1 MLRTGTDPIYS
12 MKRSLF
18 ALLPAL
24 LIAIGVAGCSS
35 SRDVAD
41 NGGSDVLASA
51 GGEPI
56 RIGEF
61 ERRYL
66 RSAPVDTTTA
76 ECIAAREDFL
86 NRLVDFRLKVLAA
99 PDAGLDSH
107 VELCSEL
114 GSYRV

>member
-41 NGGSDVLASA
+41 NGGSDVLAIV

-66 RSAPVDTTTA
+66 RSATLDTTTA
-76 ECIAAREDFL
+76 ESIAAREDFL
-86 NRLVDFRLKVLAA
+86 NRLLVFRLKVRVALEAS
-99 PDAGLDSH
+99 LDVLS
-107 VELCSEL
+107 
-114 GSYRV
+114 